1 MVQQQYSQKLCRKR
15 QLSFQWTLSNGKA
28 EGEVSHLSIKIL
40 REFTAFK
47 EDSIKTANIVR
58 DHSKLRENQDTI
70 CPGRNDKKWKR
81 GRNDKEQECLEDTNK
96 MKVTCIL
103 LLSLVLVCLFED
115 CEAWRRR
122 RFRIRIRGRRLL
134 RKVIPY
140 LLRANLNGKRDA
152 LLSNPNLFVA
162 KEVYDRY
169 KAKKMQAA
177 LSGQQTCV
185 ADDVCGISCIK
196 NECTWYCD
204 NICNIMAD
212 HKFIWRGDLVTLP
225 CKFSAYDY
233 SGVGY
238 FYPADLAFHVN
249 GRGRESDNMMVFK
262 RLDKNGDGK
271 VSESEIPVKALM

>member
-1 MVQQQYSQKLCRKR
+1 
-15 QLSFQWTLSNGKA
+15 
-28 EGEVSHLSIKIL
+28 
-40 REFTAFK
+40 
-47 EDSIKTANIVR
+47 
-58 DHSKLRENQDTI
+58 
-70 CPGRNDKKWKR
+70 
-81 GRNDKEQECLEDTNK
+81 

-122 RFRIRIRGRRLL
+122 RFRIRIRGRKFF
-134 RKVIPY
+134 RKVVVPY
-140 LLRANLNGKRDA
+140 LVKTYGKRDA

-169 KAKKMQAA
+169 KAKKMQAE
-177 LSGQQTCV
+177 LSGHHTCV
-185 ADDVCGISCIK
+185 ADDVCGMSCIK

-212 HKFIWRGDLVTLP
+212 DKYNWRGELVALP

-233 SGVGY
+233 TGAGY

-249 GRGRESDNMMVFK
+249 GRGRENDNMMVFK
-262 RLDKNGDGK
+262 RLDQNGDGR
-271 VSESEIPVKALM
+271 VSESEFGNTKKHLLIDQETC